1 MLFRNITNVLNF
13 INARGISGCIKTI
26 FYRAVDIF
34 YEWYF
39 RVSTMGRVSV
49 EKLGLDNSESVE
61 YASVSYRH
69 IIEMLNR
76 IPVDKSKST
85 LLDYGCGKGRVLV
98 IASADRFKRIIG
110 VEISRLIS
118 TAREN
123 IHGMRHRE
131 TEDVVLE
138 QCDAAEYDIPL
149 DVNIIFFFNPFR
161 GSTLKSVVEKIRSSY
176 EKSPRDIFIIFFN
189 NDHFEKAIISHHWL
203 SKIYQ
208 SDFHHNIS
216 CGLYRTFPYGKN

>member
-1 MLFRNITNVLNF
+1 VLFRNFTNVLNF
-13 INARGISGCIKTI
+13 INDRGILGCIKTI

-98 IASADRFKRIIG
+98 IASAGRFKRIIG
-110 VEISRLIS
+110 VEISKLITNVS
-118 TAREN
+118 
-123 IHGMRHRE
+123 
-131 TEDVVLE
+131 
-138 QCDAAEYDIPL
+138 
-149 DVNIIFFFNPFR
+149 
-161 GSTLKSVVEKIRSSY
+161 K
-176 EKSPRDIFIIFFN
+176 FI
-189 NDHFEKAIISHHWL
+189 L
-203 SKIYQ
+203 
-208 SDFHHNIS
+208 
-216 CGLYRTFPYGKN
+216 T